1 MEAMLYTDQGTEFG
15 REMRRKYREQAS
27 TKMMAL
33 LTFVTCAVLLL
44 CASYSNDSK
53 DSTGSGSTGSTV
65 STDSMDANDTS
76 AVATVVPFTALFART
91 VELSDAVK
99 TEREKAAVQA
109 ETNTYVMPDVTKGH
123 KSPTFQYIAL
133 VGERGND
140 QTDHK
145 MRVEYTVMRCLLA
158 VYAKMIEPGNERMHD
173 HAGLF
178 GLLASD
184 VCRSLLAGTH
194 PDDIENTKTEVI
206 AMHWYLRGK
215 HDLYAAT
222 KAAIEKNAVEAVE
235 AFGSSEEDYDAT
247 EKRKR
252 NLEAMLAESKG
263 FLDAAF
269 SLV

>member
-44 CASYSNDSK
+44 CASYSN
-53 DSTGSGSTGSTV
+53 GPTGSTDSV
-65 STDSMDANDTS
+65 STDSMESNDTS

-99 TEREKAAVQA
+99 TERGKAAVQA
-109 ETNTYVMPDVTKGH
+109 ETNTYVMPGVTEGRE
-123 KSPTFQYIAL
+123 SPKFQYTAL

-194 PDDIENTKTEVI
+194 PDDIDNTKTEVI

-222 KAAIEKNAVEAVE
+222 KAAIENNAVG
-235 AFGSSEEDYDAT
+235 AFGSGEEDYDAT

>member
-44 CASYSNDSK
+44 CASYSNASTG
-53 DSTGSGSTGSTV
+53 STGSGSTGST
-65 STDSMDANDTS
+65 DSMESNDTS

-99 TEREKAAVQA
+99 TERENAAVQA

-123 KSPTFQYIAL
+123 KSPTFQYTAL

-140 QTDHK
+140 QTDRK

-194 PDDIENTKTEVI
+194 PEDIENTKTEVI

-222 KAAIEKNAVEAVE
+222 KAAIEKNAVEAVS
-235 AFGSSEEDYDAT
+235 ADDGDYDAT

-252 NLEAMLAESKG
+252 NMEAMLAESKG

-269 SLV
+269 SLA

>member
-1 MEAMLYTDQGTEFG
+1 
-15 REMRRKYREQAS
+15 
-27 TKMMAL
+27 MMAL

-44 CASYSNDSK
+44 CASYSNGQ
-53 DSTGSGSTGSTV
+53 TVSTGSTV
-65 STDSMDANDTS
+65 STDSTDSMDSNDTS
-76 AVATVVPFTALFART
+76 AVATVVPFTELFART

-99 TEREKAAVQA
+99 TERGKAAVQA
-109 ETNTYVMPDVTKGH
+109 ETNTYVLPGVTEGRE
-123 KSPTFQYIAL
+123 SPTFQYTAL

-173 HAGLF
+173 QAGLF

-194 PDDIENTKTEVI
+194 PEDIENTKTEVI

-222 KAAIEKNAVEAVE
+222 KAAIENKAFGAAV
-235 AFGSSEEDYDAT
+235 AFGSGEDDDDAT

>member
-15 REMRRKYREQAS
+15 RMRRKYREQAS

-53 DSTGSGSTGSTV
+53 DSTD
-65 STDSMDANDTS
+65 STDSMESNDTS

-99 TEREKAAVQA
+99 TERENAAVQA
-109 ETNTYVMPDVTKGH
+109 ETNTYVMPGVTEGRE
-123 KSPTFQYIAL
+123 SPTFQYTAL

-194 PDDIENTKTEVI
+194 PEDIENTKTEVI

-222 KAAIEKNAVEAVE
+222 KAAIEKKAVEAFE

-247 EKRKR
+247 EKRTR

>member
-15 REMRRKYREQAS
+15 REMQRKYREQAS

-44 CASYSNDSK
+44 CASYSNGP
-53 DSTGSGSTGSTV
+53 TG

-91 VELSDAVK
+91 VELSDVVK
-99 TEREKAAVQA
+99 TERENAAVQA
-109 ETNTYVMPDVTKGH
+109 ETNTYVMPGVTEGH
-123 KSPTFQYIAL
+123 ESPTFQYTAL

-222 KAAIEKNAVEAVE
+222 KAAIEKNAVEAVS
-235 AFGSSEEDYDAT
+235 ADDGDYDAT

-252 NLEAMLAESKG
+252 NMEAMLAESKG

>member
-44 CASYSNDSK
+44 CASYSNGPTGPTDSV
-53 DSTGSGSTGSTV
+53 STD

-99 TEREKAAVQA
+99 TERENAAVQA
-109 ETNTYVMPDVTKGH
+109 ETNTYVMPDVTKGRE
-123 KSPTFQYIAL
+123 SPTFQYTAL

-140 QTDHK
+140 QTDRK

-173 HAGLF
+173 QAGLF

-194 PDDIENTKTEVI
+194 PEDIENTKTEVI

-222 KAAIEKNAVEAVE
+222 KAAIEKNAVEAVSGGE
-235 AFGSSEEDYDAT
+235 DDYDAK

>member
-53 DSTGSGSTGSTV
+53 GSTDSTGS
-65 STDSMDANDTS
+65 TDSMESNDTS

-99 TEREKAAVQA
+99 TERENAAVQA
-109 ETNTYVMPDVTKGH
+109 ETNTYVMPDVTKGRE
-123 KSPTFQYIAL
+123 SPTFQYTAL

-140 QTDHK
+140 QTDRK

-194 PDDIENTKTEVI
+194 PEDIENTKTEVI

-222 KAAIEKNAVEAVE
+222 KAAIEKNAVEAVS
-235 AFGSSEEDYDAT
+235 ADDGDYDAT

-252 NLEAMLAESKG
+252 NMEAMLAESKG

>member
-44 CASYSNDSK
+44 CASYSNA
-53 DSTGSGSTGSTV
+53 STGSTDSGSTG

-99 TEREKAAVQA
+99 TERENAAVQA
-109 ETNTYVMPDVTKGH
+109 ETNTYVMPGVTEGRE
-123 KSPTFQYIAL
+123 SPTFQYTAL

-140 QTDHK
+140 QTDRK

-222 KAAIEKNAVEAVE
+222 KAAIEKNAVEAVS
-235 AFGSSEEDYDAT
+235 ADDGDYDAT

-252 NLEAMLAESKG
+252 NMEAMLAESKG

>member
-1 MEAMLYTDQGTEFG
+1 MLYTDQGTEFG

-53 DSTGSGSTGSTV
+53 DSTD

-99 TEREKAAVQA
+99 TERENAAVQA
-109 ETNTYVMPDVTKGH
+109 ETNTYVMPDVTKGRE
-123 KSPTFQYIAL
+123 SPTFQYTAL

-140 QTDHK
+140 QTDRK

-194 PDDIENTKTEVI
+194 PEDIENTKTEVI

-222 KAAIEKNAVEAVE
+222 KAAIEKNAVEAVS
-235 AFGSSEEDYDAT
+235 ADDGDYDAT

-252 NLEAMLAESKG
+252 NMEAMLAESKG

>member
-15 REMRRKYREQAS
+15 REMRHKYREQAS

-44 CASYSNDSK
+44 CASYSN
-53 DSTGSGSTGSTV
+53 GPTV
-65 STDSMDANDTS
+65 SADSMDANDTS

-99 TEREKAAVQA
+99 TERENAAVQA

-123 KSPTFQYIAL
+123 KSPTFQYTAL

-140 QTDHK
+140 QTDRK

-222 KAAIEKNAVEAVE
+222 KAAIEKNAVEAVS
-235 AFGSSEEDYDAT
+235 ADDGDYDAT

-252 NLEAMLAESKG
+252 NMEAMLAESKG

>member
-44 CASYSNDSK
+44 CASYSNA
-53 DSTGSGSTGSTV
+53 STGSTDSGSTG

-99 TEREKAAVQA
+99 TERENAAVQA

-123 KSPTFQYIAL
+123 KSPTFQYTAL

-194 PDDIENTKTEVI
+194 PEDIENTKTEVI

-222 KAAIEKNAVEAVE
+222 KAAIEKNAVEAVS
-235 AFGSSEEDYDAT
+235 ADDGDYDAT

-252 NLEAMLAESKG
+252 NMEAMLAESKG

>member
-53 DSTGSGSTGSTV
+53 DSTD
-65 STDSMDANDTS
+65 STDSMDSNDTS

-99 TEREKAAVQA
+99 TERENAAVQA

-123 KSPTFQYIAL
+123 KSPTFQYTAL

-222 KAAIEKNAVEAVE
+222 KAAIEKNAVEAVV
-235 AFGSSEEDYDAT
+235 SDEEDYDAT
-247 EKRKR
+247 AKRKR
-252 NLEAMLAESKG
+252 NMEAMLAESKG

-269 SLV
+269 SLA

>member
-44 CASYSNDSK
+44 CASYSNDPK
-53 DSTGSGSTGSTV
+53 DSTNS
-65 STDSMDANDTS
+65 DSMDANDTS

-235 AFGSSEEDYDAT
+235 AFGSGEDDYDAT

-252 NLEAMLAESKG
+252 DLEAMLAESKG

>member
-15 REMRRKYREQAS
+15 REMQRKYREQAS

-44 CASYSNDSK
+44 CASYSNGP
-53 DSTGSGSTGSTV
+53 TGSGSTV
-65 STDSMDANDTS
+65 STDSTDSNETS

-91 VELSDAVK
+91 VELSDVVK
-99 TEREKAAVQA
+99 TERENAAVQA

-123 KSPTFQYIAL
+123 KSPTFQYTAL

-222 KAAIEKNAVEAVE
+222 KAAIEKSAVEAVE
-235 AFGSSEEDYDAT
+235 AAGAFGSGEEDYDAT

-263 FLDAAF
+263 FLEAAF

>member
-44 CASYSNDSK
+44 CASYSSDSK
-53 DSTGSGSTGSTV
+53 DSTGSTNS
-65 STDSMDANDTS
+65 DSMESNDTS

-91 VELSDAVK
+91 VELSNAVE
-99 TEREKAAVQA
+99 TERENAAVQA

-123 KSPTFQYIAL
+123 KSPTFQYTAL

-235 AFGSSEEDYDAT
+235 AFGSGEDDYDAT

-252 NLEAMLAESKG
+252 DLEAMLAESKG

>member
-44 CASYSNDSK
+44 CASYSSASN
-53 DSTGSGSTGSTV
+53 DSTGSG

-99 TEREKAAVQA
+99 TERENAAVQA
-109 ETNTYVMPDVTKGH
+109 ETNTYVMPGVTKGH
-123 KSPTFQYIAL
+123 KSPTFQYTAL

-235 AFGSSEEDYDAT
+235 AVEEDYDAT

-252 NLEAMLAESKG
+252 NLETMLAESKG

-269 SLV
+269 SLA

>member
-1 MEAMLYTDQGTEFG
+1 
-15 REMRRKYREQAS
+15 
-27 TKMMAL
+27 L

-44 CASYSNDSK
+44 CASYSNAST
-53 DSTGSGSTGSTV
+53 DSTDSV
-65 STDSMDANDTS
+65 STDSMDSNDTS

-91 VELSDAVK
+91 VELSDEVK
-99 TEREKAAVQA
+99 TERGNAAVQA
-109 ETNTYVMPDVTKGH
+109 ETNTYAMPDVTKGS
-123 KSPTFQYIAL
+123 KSPTFQYTAL

-222 KAAIEKNAVEAVE
+222 KAAIEKNAVEAAG
-235 AFGSSEEDYDAT
+235 AFGSAGAFGAGEEDYDAT

>member
-44 CASYSNDSK
+44 CASYSNGPTGPTDSV
-53 DSTGSGSTGSTV
+53 STD

-99 TEREKAAVQA
+99 TERENAAVQA
-109 ETNTYVMPDVTKGH
+109 ETNTYVMPDVTKGRE
-123 KSPTFQYIAL
+123 SPTFQYTAL

-140 QTDHK
+140 QTDRK

-194 PDDIENTKTEVI
+194 PEDIENTKTEVI

-222 KAAIEKNAVEAVE
+222 KAAIEKNAVEAVS
-235 AFGSSEEDYDAT
+235 ADDGDYDAT

-252 NLEAMLAESKG
+252 NMEAMLAESKG

>member
-53 DSTGSGSTGSTV
+53 DSTGSGSTD
-65 STDSMDANDTS
+65 STDSTDTS

-99 TEREKAAVQA
+99 TERENAAVQA
-109 ETNTYVMPDVTKGH
+109 ETNTYAMPDVTKGH
-123 KSPTFQYIAL
+123 KSPTFQYTAL

-222 KAAIEKNAVEAVE
+222 KAAIEKNAVG
-235 AFGSSEEDYDAT
+235 AFGSAGAFGAGEEDYDAT

>member
-1 MEAMLYTDQGTEFG
+1 
-15 REMRRKYREQAS
+15 
-27 TKMMAL
+27 
-33 LTFVTCAVLLL
+33 
-44 CASYSNDSK
+44 
-53 DSTGSGSTGSTV
+53 
-65 STDSMDANDTS
+65 
-76 AVATVVPFTALFART
+76 
-91 VELSDAVK
+91 
-99 TEREKAAVQA
+99 
-109 ETNTYVMPDVTKGH
+109 MPDVTKGH
-123 KSPTFQYIAL
+123 KSPTFQYTAL

-194 PDDIENTKTEVI
+194 PQDIENTKTEVI

-222 KAAIEKNAVEAVE
+222 KAAIEKNAVGAFE
-235 AFGSSEEDYDAT
+235 AFGSAEEDYDAT
-247 EKRKR
+247 KKRKR

>member
-1 MEAMLYTDQGTEFG
+1 
-15 REMRRKYREQAS
+15 
-27 TKMMAL
+27 
-33 LTFVTCAVLLL
+33 
-44 CASYSNDSK
+44 
-53 DSTGSGSTGSTV
+53 
-65 STDSMDANDTS
+65 
-76 AVATVVPFTALFART
+76 
-91 VELSDAVK
+91 
-99 TEREKAAVQA
+99 
-109 ETNTYVMPDVTKGH
+109 
-123 KSPTFQYIAL
+123 
-133 VGERGND
+133 
-140 QTDHK
+140 
-145 MRVEYTVMRCLLA
+145 
-158 VYAKMIEPGNERMHD
+158 MIEPGNERMHD

-222 KAAIEKNAVEAVE
+222 KAAIEKNAVEAVS
-235 AFGSSEEDYDAT
+235 ADDGDYDAT

-252 NLEAMLAESKG
+252 NMEAMLAESKG